1 MNLNKYVYII
11 GTPAIKIPVV
21 SHKDDGSEKT
31 CSPPYKC
38 VRALRL
44 FDSPTTPKTMI
55 EKNIVMQTP
64 FPSKCTRLF
73 SLDKPRLS
81 KISPGYQNKSDRPVV
96 NVNPFTPTGM
106 LITAKK
112 RSRSKRN
119 LNG

>member
-1 MNLNKYVYII
+1 MLDECLII
-11 GTPAIKIPVV
+11 GTPAIKIPVI
-21 SHKDDGSEKT
+21 SHKDDHSEKT

-64 FPSKCTRLF
+64 FPSKCARLF
-73 SLDKPRLS
+73 FLDKPRPS
-81 KISPGYQNKSDRPVV
+81 KISPNFQNKSDKPVA

-112 RSRSKRN
+112 RSRSKRS
-119 LNG
+119 LNW